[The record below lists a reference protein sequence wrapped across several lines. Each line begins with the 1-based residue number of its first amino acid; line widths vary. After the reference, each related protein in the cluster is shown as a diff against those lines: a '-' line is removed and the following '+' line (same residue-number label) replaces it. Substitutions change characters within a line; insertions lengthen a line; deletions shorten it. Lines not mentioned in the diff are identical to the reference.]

1 MPYPAPHTHTHT
13 SSPTINIP
21 HQSGTLVTIDEST
34 LTHHYHPDPGVCIRV
49 HAWCCMFHAIWHTY
63 NNMYPPLSY
72 DTEEFYPHKNPL
84 YSDLFIPF
92 LPGYFIFIWLRKKK
106 FTYFISCCLSGN
118 MLVWDLRIL
127 TQWSQKKGN
136 WGQGRLND
144 SQREMRQGWARAWVS
159 TTPLSQILREPGSG
173 SLSRH
178 KLRGAHRAK
187 SAYKS
192 P

>member
-1 MPYPAPHTHTHT
+1 MPVRYLTRVKWHALKESYLLILTKHYFFRKVLGLQKKWAESLEIPIYALPPPHTHTHT

-72 DTEEFYPHKNPL
+72 DTEEFHPHKNPL

-92 LPGYFIFIWLRKKK
+92 VPGYFIFIWLRKKK
-106 FTYFISCCLSGN
+106 NSHTSFH
-118 MLVWDLRIL
+118 V
-127 TQWSQKKGN
+127 
-136 WGQGRLND
+136 
-144 SQREMRQGWARAWVS
+144 A
-159 TTPLSQILREPGSG
+159 
-173 SLSRH
+173 
-178 KLRGAHRAK
+178 
-187 SAYKS
+187 
-192 P
+192 